1 MKQLTEIEKI
11 FSKGHAYNSHDFDYD
26 LGFEVADMLLRAR
39 ISRGVSQAKLA
50 KLIKSKQPNIARIE
64 NGNYLPSLKTLNKI
78 AKAFDSY
85 LIAPKF
91 AFLEDEDKREV
102 KTTYTHSVE
111 WLDEG
116 ENIPSP
122 LEFQGYFSRTY
133 SKSIQSVQQLTT
145 A

>member
-11 FSKGHAYNSHDFDYD
+11 FSKGQVYNSHDFDYD

-39 ISRGVSQAKLA
+39 ISRGVSQVKLA

-64 NGNYLPSLKTLNKI
+64 NGNYLPSLKTLDKI

-91 AFLEDEDKREV
+91 AFLEDEDKKES

-116 ENIPSP
+116 KDIPSP
-122 LEFQGYFSRTY
+122 LEFQGCFSQIH
-133 SKSIQSVQQLTT
+133 SKSIRSVQQLITV
-145 A
+145 